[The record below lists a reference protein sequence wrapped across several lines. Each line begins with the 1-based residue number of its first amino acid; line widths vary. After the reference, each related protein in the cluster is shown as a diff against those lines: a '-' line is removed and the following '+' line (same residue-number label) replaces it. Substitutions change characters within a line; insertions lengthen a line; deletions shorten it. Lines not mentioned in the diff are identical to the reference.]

1 MDNMRKSTKRLATA
15 KELQQIVAGFYLEG
29 HEARRNGKPVGWM
42 PPMNGLIEI
51 FYAMDLQ
58 PAFPENWSPVCAAFG
73 LIDRNYQAADSM
85 GFSPDLCG
93 YLRNCVGY
101 INGIMGEE
109 GVPLGGLPEPDM
121 IFMPGAGCVPTMKN
135 FQYIARRFP
144 DARVFKA
151 DLPQVPIEDI
161 QRYHIDYALSEI
173 NRIVEFLTE
182 VTGRKLDHGRLAE
195 VVRLSDRACALWDE
209 ITSYRR
215 CIPTPISA
223 AEVGLMFVMVTRQ
236 GTQLAVDYLSRVRD
250 EVRQRAQQGMGI
262 IAEEKVRLFWD
273 NIPLWYNLGL
283 FNYFEKYGGVVVAET
298 YSAAWSIRLDTANPL
313 EALAMK
319 SLQSY
324 PMVSCVSMRRRKEM
338 VLRACRDYHI
348 DGVILHSNKS
358 CLPITLGQMDIKRA
372 LQEELGVP
380 SVVIEADH
388 MDPANFSMAQ
398 FEARADA
405 FIEVLLQRKGY
416 LR

>member
-1 MDNMRKSTKRLATA
+1 MGNTQKSTKRLATA
-15 KELQQIVAGFYLEG
+15 RELQQIVAEFYLEG
-29 HEARRNGKPVGWM
+29 HEAKRTGKPVGWM

-51 FYAMDLQ
+51 FYAMDLM
-58 PAFPENWSPVCAAFG
+58 PVFPENWSPVCAAFG
-73 LIDRNYQAADSM
+73 LIDKNYQAAESM

-101 INGIMGEE
+101 INGMMGTE

-144 DARVFKA
+144 GAKVFLG
-151 DLPQVPIEDI
+151 DPPPVPI
-161 QRYHIDYALSEI
+161 QRYHIDYAVHEI
-173 NRIVEFLTE
+173 KRIIAFLTE
-182 VTGRKLDHGRLAE
+182 VTGRKMDYDRLGE
-195 VVRLSDRACALWDE
+195 VVRLSDQACALWDE
-209 ITSYRR
+209 ITGYRR

-236 GTQLAVDYLSRVRD
+236 GTRTAVDYLARVRD
-250 EVRQRAQQGMGI
+250 EVKERAEKGAGI

-298 YSAAWSIRLDTANPL
+298 YSAAWSIRLDVDNPL

-319 SLQSY
+319 SLMSY
-324 PMVSCVSMRRRKEM
+324 PMVSCVSMKRRKEM

-372 LQEELGVP
+372 LHEELGVP

-398 FEARADA
+398 FEARVDA
-405 FIEVLLQRKGY
+405 FMEVLLQRKGSG
-416 LR
+416 RR

>member
-1 MDNMRKSTKRLATA
+1 MTA
-15 KELQQIVAGFYLEG
+15 E
-29 HEARRNGKPVGWM
+29 
-42 PPMNGLIEI
+42 
-51 FYAMDLQ
+51 
-58 PAFPENWSPVCAAFG
+58 
-73 LIDRNYQAADSM
+73 SM

-101 INGIMGEE
+101 INGMMGEE
-109 GVPLGGLPEPDM
+109 GVPLNGLPEPDM
-121 IFMPGAGCVPTMKN
+121 IFVPGAGCVPAMKN
-135 FQYIARRFP
+135 FQYIAKRFP
-144 DARVFKA
+144 EAKVFNA
-151 DLPQVPIEDI
+151 DLPQVPIENI

-173 NRIVEFLTE
+173 NRIIEFLTE
-182 VTGRKLDHGRLAE
+182 MTGKKMDYDRLAE
-195 VVRLSDRACALWDE
+195 VVRLSDQSCALWDE

-236 GTQLAVDYLSRVRD
+236 GTQLAVDYLTKVRD
-250 EVRQRAQQGMGI
+250 EVKQRAEQGTGI

-283 FNYFEKYGGVVVAET
+283 FNYFERYGGVVVAET
-298 YSAAWSIRLDTANPL
+298 YSAAWSIRLDTSKPL

-324 PMVSCVSMRRRKEM
+324 PMVSCVSMQRRKDM
-338 VLRACRDYHI
+338 VLKACRDYHI

-372 LQEELGVP
+372 LQKELGVP
-380 SVVIEADH
+380 SVVIEVDH
-388 MDPANFSMAQ
+388 MDPANFSMSQ
-398 FEARADA
+398 FEDRAGS
-405 FIEVLLQRKGY
+405 FMEMLLQRKG
-416 LR
+416 RS

>member
-1 MDNMRKSTKRLATA
+1 
-15 KELQQIVAGFYLEG
+15 
-29 HEARRNGKPVGWM
+29 
-42 PPMNGLIEI
+42 
-51 FYAMDLQ
+51 
-58 PAFPENWSPVCAAFG
+58 
-73 LIDRNYQAADSM
+73 
-85 GFSPDLCG
+85 
-93 YLRNCVGY
+93 
-101 INGIMGEE
+101 
-109 GVPLGGLPEPDM
+109 
-121 IFMPGAGCVPTMKN
+121 
-135 FQYIARRFP
+135 
-144 DARVFKA
+144 
-151 DLPQVPIEDI
+151 
-161 QRYHIDYALSEI
+161 
-173 NRIVEFLTE
+173 
-182 VTGRKLDHGRLAE
+182 
-195 VVRLSDRACALWDE
+195 
-209 ITSYRR
+209 
-215 CIPTPISA
+215 
-223 AEVGLMFVMVTRQ
+223 MFVMVTRQ
-236 GTQLAVDYLSRVRD
+236 GTQLAVDYLTRVRD
-250 EVRQRAQQGMGI
+250 EVRERAKQGIGI

-324 PMVSCVSMRRRKEM
+324 PMVSCVSMKRRKEM
-338 VLRACRDYHI
+338 VLRVCRDYHI

-416 LR
+416 R

>member
-1 MDNMRKSTKRLATA
+1 MDIKGKSTKRLATA
-15 KELQQIVAGFYLEG
+15 RELQKIVAEFYLEG
-29 HEARRNGKPVGWM
+29 HEAKKAGKPIGWM

-73 LIDRNYQAADSM
+73 LIHKNYMTAESM

-101 INGIMGEE
+101 INGMMGTED
-109 GVPLGGLPEPDM
+109 VPLGGLPEPDM
-121 IFMPGAGCVPTMKN
+121 IFIPGAGCVPAMKN
-135 FQYIARRFP
+135 FQYIAKRFP
-144 DARVFKA
+144 DAKVFKA
-151 DLPQVPIEDI
+151 DLPQVPIENI

-173 NRIVEFLTE
+173 NRIIAFLTG
-182 VTGRKLDHGRLAE
+182 VTGKKLDYNRLAE
-195 VVRLSDRACALWDE
+195 VVRLSDQSCALWDE
-209 ITSYRR
+209 ITSFRR

-236 GTQLAVDYLSRVRD
+236 GTQLAVDYLTRVRD
-250 EVRQRAQQGMGI
+250 EVKQRAEQGTGI
-262 IAEEKVRLFWD
+262 IAQEKVRLFWD

-298 YSAAWSIRLDTANPL
+298 YSAAWSIRLDTSNPL

-324 PMVSCVSMRRRKEM
+324 PMVSCVSMTRRKEM
-338 VLRACRDYHI
+338 VLKACRDYHI

-372 LQEELGVP
+372 LQQELGVP

-388 MDPANFSMAQ
+388 MDPANFSLSQ
-398 FEARADA
+398 FEDRAGSFMEMMLA
-405 FIEVLLQRKGY
+405 RKGF
-416 LR
+416 RT